1 MKWKSKRK
9 RRIIKRKKESKR
21 AKKKTAWEMAL
32 VWNAAKIGKM
42 LVDIDFNLIQKLSRF
57 SPGIFVLY
65 CVCLLAAY
73 VVHERR

>member
-1 MKWKSKRK
+1 
-9 RRIIKRKKESKR
+9 
-21 AKKKTAWEMAL
+21 MAL